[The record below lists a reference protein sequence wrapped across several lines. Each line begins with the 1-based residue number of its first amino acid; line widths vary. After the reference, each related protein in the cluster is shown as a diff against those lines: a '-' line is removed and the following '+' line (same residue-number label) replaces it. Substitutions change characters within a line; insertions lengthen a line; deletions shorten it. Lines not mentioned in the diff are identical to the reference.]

1 MLYWLSLGY
10 TPAGPEVWN
19 AIRALDYLET
29 RQEVDPKRIA
39 VTGISGGGAMTW
51 FTAAVDDRI
60 QVAVPVLASWTIDAQ
75 IQENVVHHNCDCIYF
90 QNTYQ
95 ADLPLAA
102 ALIAPRPL
110 KLMGAE
116 RDVAF
121 PPMGY
126 RAAYQRAQRIYGL
139 YGASEKFAMY
149 EENAEHQDILPF
161 RKEADEWIGRWLKD
175 DHTPFDEGT
184 IEKAPPEALRVLDAY
199 PPDAVNEGID
209 RTFIAT
215 AKLPQPSDVKSWE
228 LRRSSV
234 IAELREKVF
243 RLFPSTKP
251 PFQVS
256 KEKRSGWSSR
266 YSEHF
271 AVEFNTEED
280 VRVHAD
286 LFIPATKAESYP
298 ALIFVKGQDDV
309 IYPVDW
315 DRLLPAFA
323 NHVVLT
329 LNPRAVDY
337 PMDNYRRATLE
348 RRLLC
353 WAALSRQ
360 CRCGTSCARSTTSM
374 RPRDSS
380 LARFRCSGGRP
391 WRHCRS
397 MPPRSMIGSRA

>member
-1 MLYWLSLGY
+1 MLPFLPW
-10 TPAGPEVWN
+10 
-19 AIRALDYLET
+19 AIA
-29 RQEVDPKRIA
+29 
-39 VTGISGGGAMTW
+39 
-51 FTAAVDDRI
+51 
-60 QVAVPVLASWTIDAQ
+60 
-75 IQENVVHHNCDCIYF
+75 
-90 QNTYQ
+90 
-95 ADLPLAA
+95 
-102 ALIAPRPL
+102 
-110 KLMGAE
+110 
-116 RDVAF
+116 
-121 PPMGY
+121 
-126 RAAYQRAQRIYGL
+126 AAYQRAQRIYGL

-175 DHTPFDEGT
+175 DRTPFDEGT
-184 IEKAPPEALRVLDAY
+184 IEKARSEALRVLDAY

-215 AKLPQPSDVKSWE
+215 AKLPQPSDAKSWD

-271 AVEFNTEED
+271 AVELNTEED

-329 LNPRAVDY
+329 LHPRAVDY

-348 RRLLC
+348 RSFALLGGTIETMQV
-353 WAALSRQ
+353 WDILRAIDYLNEAEGLKLSSISLFGRKTMAALSIYAAAFDDRIT
-360 CRCGTSCARSTTSM
+360 RVIVENPPATHWHDAPLLNVLRVTDLPESAGLIAPRELVSLGPMPREYDHTRLIYSLYKAADRM
-374 RPRDSS
+374 RP
-380 LARFRCSGGRP
+380 ASGLGEALRVWEYPQAVGRA
-391 WRHCRS
+391 H
-397 MPPRSMIGSRA
+397 